1 MVYII
6 HIIIKNKIVV
16 FAILH
21 NNLLK
26 FYKLIQLQKKV
37 KNYNNNV
44 DIIYI

>member
-16 FAILH
+16 FAIFH

-26 FYKLIQLQKKV
+26 LYKLIQLQKKV
-37 KNYNNNV
+37 KNYNNNA
-44 DIIYI
+44 DIIYV

>member
-6 HIIIKNKIVV
+6 HIVIKNKIVV

-26 FYKLIQLQKKV
+26 ILQMITITKKA
-37 KNYNNNV
+37 KNYNNNSF
-44 DIIYI
+44 IIYI